1 VTTSILTDI
10 LVLLLVVFVVI
21 PSAVYV
27 TVKLATVAYLRGR
40 QFFEREKEIDDAKR
54 ARRP

>member
-1 VTTSILTDI
+1 VTTRNVVDI
-10 LVLLLVVFVVI
+10 LMLILAAFVVV
-21 PSAVYV
+21 PSFVYV
-27 TVKLATVAYLRGR
+27 CVKLATVAYLRGR